1 MVPILLYHRID
12 YSPIDSRYYV
22 TPEKFESEMK
32 LLYDWE
38 YTSITTEMLVKAI
51 TEGAEL
57 PPRPFLVTI
66 DDGNLDNYTNA
77 FPIMQKYGFTGVLY
91 LVYNYVGTEHYMN
104 KDQILEMVEAGWEV
118 GSHSMNH
125 FDLKKI
131 KPDQQRNEIVESR
144 QLLEKLLG
152 VPVKTFAY
160 PFGSRNDSAI
170 NYVHFAKYIAAMS
183 AEGFTADQGKGNLYI
198 LQRMEIKGTDDAKTF
213 IRFLPWHAIPH
224 LPSSTPPQHGRPGHE
239 ISITCASRDKR
250 SEYVQTD
257 PWRSRL
263 PFQHAHPLIPPT
275 DGGSKVKSLSGRCVV
290 SWGRRMFDQPY
301 QATGSSSTDGCRE
314 TTDENG
320 RFRIPLAPGEYILH
334 PESPNVMPFASDQS
348 FIVEVGIYTE
358 IIVNYDSGIR

>member
-12 YSPIDSRYYV
+12 SSPIDSRYYV
-22 TPEKFESEMK
+22 TPEKFEAEMK
-32 LLYDWE
+32 LLHDWE

-91 LVYNYVGTEHYMN
+91 LVYNYVGIEHYMN

-198 LQRMEIKGTDDAKTF
+198 LQRMEIKGTDDARTF
-213 IRFLPWHAIPH
+213 IRFLPWH
-224 LPSSTPPQHGRPGHE
+224 G
-239 ISITCASRDKR
+239 
-250 SEYVQTD
+250 D
-257 PWRSRL
+257 PAYL
-263 PFQHAHPLIPPT
+263 PT
-275 DGGSKVKSLSGRCVV
+275 DT
-290 SWGRRMFDQPY
+290 PTPT
-301 QATGSSSTDGCRE
+301 ATSTWTPR
-314 TTDENG
+314 
-320 RFRIPLAPGEYILH
+320 P
-334 PESPNVMPFASDQS
+334 
-348 FIVEVGIYTE
+348 
-358 IIVNYDSGIR
+358 